1 MKDKMCE
8 RRLVMIIVQGWRV
21 VNFLTPPCLGFTAER
36 YCPESEACSEEA
48 NGGGDLQFL
57 VREP

>member
-1 MKDKMCE
+1 
-8 RRLVMIIVQGWRV
+8 MIIVQGWRV